1 MGCSGSCL
9 FLLVTTANSL
19 SLDKMTPPL
28 YKEIIMAV
36 DKVKIEEFRNSVKDF
51 TLEELKAEAARLQE
65 EVSKMIL
72 DSDLIIKAAIVDS
85 LIKEKE
91 AN

>member
-1 MGCSGSCL
+1 
-9 FLLVTTANSL
+9 
-19 SLDKMTPPL
+19 
-28 YKEIIMAV
+28 MAV
-36 DKVKIEEFRNSVKDF
+36 DKVKIEEFRNSIKDF

>member
-1 MGCSGSCL
+1 
-9 FLLVTTANSL
+9 
-19 SLDKMTPPL
+19 
-28 YKEIIMAV
+28 MAV

-51 TLEELKAEAARLQE
+51 TLDELKAEAARLQE

>member
-1 MGCSGSCL
+1 
-9 FLLVTTANSL
+9 
-19 SLDKMTPPL
+19 
-28 YKEIIMAV
+28 MAV
-36 DKVKIEEFRNSVKDF
+36 DKVKIEEFRNSIKDF
-51 TLEELKAEAARLQE
+51 SLEELKAEAARLQE

-85 LIKEKE
+85 LIKERE